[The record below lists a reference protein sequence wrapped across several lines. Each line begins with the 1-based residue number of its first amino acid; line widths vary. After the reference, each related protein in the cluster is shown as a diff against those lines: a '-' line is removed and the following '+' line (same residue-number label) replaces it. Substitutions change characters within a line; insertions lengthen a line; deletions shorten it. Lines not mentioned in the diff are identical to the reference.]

1 VWDGTFSE
9 RRIEVLTIFLVVL
22 AIIAIYVVSV
32 YARAWLAAQQNP
44 ESWALA
50 MDLVDL
56 QKTGKIGTRS
66 EAAKKVAMK
75 KRATELT
82 GILAEAN
89 KNIAKVM
96 ADAAKAYPTFPEAP
110 GHVLTIE
117 QLDLAMEYL
126 SVEDR
131 FKDIDETAKRYII
144 DLMAHDPRRWD
155 GQLERKD
162 EFMNNMSKNL
172 LSYIASTSKL
182 IENAYIYFD
191 HPTTPNPSP
200 EYRRAWDAKVE
211 EWRRFIADR

>member
-1 VWDGTFSE
+1 M
-9 RRIEVLTIFLVVL
+9 LTVFLVVV
-22 AIIAIYVVSV
+22 AIIAIVAIYVVSV
-32 YARAWLAAQQNP
+32 YARAWLAQQQDP

-56 QKTGKIGTRS
+56 QRTGKMGTRS

-96 ADAAKAYPTFPEAP
+96 ADAAKPYPTFPEAP

-117 QLDLAMEYL
+117 QLDLAMDYL
-126 SVEDR
+126 RVEDK
-131 FKDIDETAKRYII
+131 FKDIDETAKRYIK
-144 DLMAHDPRRWD
+144 DLMAHDPRRWN

-191 HPTTPNPSP
+191 HPTTPTPSP
-200 EYRRAWDAKVE
+200 EYRQAFDAKVN
-211 EWRRFIADR
+211 EWRQFIADR